1 MLHDRE
7 IGVLHVKN
15 KLFIFLTQ
23 LFLLSSRL
31 FAVAYFIVSYKWWI
45 VALLMLHSLIM
56 LAADIILYCKRE
68 KAVTPEIA
76 VVALFLSLLN
86 WLRDDLTLYLY
97 FDDEGQ
103 DDDNRK
109 QGKRMQLFSDVLFVA
124 ENSVM
129 ISLFYFSDHSKTWY
143 ALPITVCV
151 CSLSYVGALMRLI
164 HFRFLRKWYV
174 NLEPDESPD
183 QELISVTSPTVTAS
197 FTAFPEQ
204 NRLMLMY
211 ESTAPWLKLQVTFT
225 LGAFFWGYSGYSYS
239 GLGIEYTEFQFRKE
253 RSYMFRIWNKIGG
266 DLRTTVSAHA
276 TGAGGRVG
284 FPAKNF
290 PKERV
295 FCLFRVNRIPSIL
308 FSLLSGAE
316 WTDIPKTEYLPK
328 EHKYRLFRVFLFRN
342 SPKRTSL
349 Y

>member
-31 FAVAYFIVSYKWWI
+31 FAVAYFIVSYQWWI

-211 ESTAPWLKLQVTFT
+211 ESTAP
-225 LGAFFWGYSGYSYS
+225 
-239 GLGIEYTEFQFRKE
+239 
-253 RSYMFRIWNKIGG
+253 
-266 DLRTTVSAHA
+266 
-276 TGAGGRVG
+276 
-284 FPAKNF
+284 
-290 PKERV
+290 
-295 FCLFRVNRIPSIL
+295 
-308 FSLLSGAE
+308 
-316 WTDIPKTEYLPK
+316 
-328 EHKYRLFRVFLFRN
+328 
-342 SPKRTSL
+342 
-349 Y
+349 